1 MNRQQEVHS
10 PAFTIGICA
19 SGPSRDL
26 ASLLSF
32 LLGEDYGKT
41 YHLRKI
47 VVVASGCGRGI
58 KDQVSRIAES
68 DPRVRLIMEPE
79 RRGKAE
85 AINQIIR
92 NSIGELLVMQNG
104 DAWPQRGAIRELLAM
119 ARDPVVGAVS
129 ATPLLEEGHGLL
141 RQSLEIMWSAHSSLS
156 LQLNHAGICNHACDE
171 LMVFRKDLVREFPED
186 TINDGAFIGG
196 MVRARGHLVKFSP
209 TSRVLIEVP
218 QTPIDLVRQRR
229 RITFGHVQVWKRLGR
244 PPRTME
250 SMMIESPLS
259 SLRMFVRTI
268 SSAPGHILAIPITL
282 TIEAIS
288 VTLGLL
294 DVIVST
300 DRHRVWRRNGE

>member
-19 SGPSRDL
+19 SGPSRNL
-26 ASLLSF
+26 PSLLSF
-32 LLGEDYGKT
+32 LLREDYGEA
-41 YHLRKI
+41 YLLRKI
-47 VVVASGCGRGI
+47 LIVASGCGRGI
-58 KDQVSRIAES
+58 TDQISRLARS
-68 DPRVRLIMEPE
+68 DPRVHLIIEPE

-92 NSIGELLVMQNG
+92 NSIGGLLVMQNG
-104 DAWPQRGAIRELLAM
+104 DAYPQGGAIRELLSMAM
-119 ARDPVVGAVS
+119 DPAVGAVS
-129 ATPLLEEGHGLL
+129 ATPLLDEGDGLL
-141 RQSLEIMWSAHSSLS
+141 QRSLEIMWTAHSGLS

-196 MVRARGHLVKFSP
+196 LVRAQGHLVKFSP
-209 TSRVLIEVP
+209 TSRVIIEVP
-218 QTPIDLVRQRR
+218 HTPIDLVRQRR
-229 RITFGHVQVWKRLGR
+229 RITFGHIQVWKRLGS

-250 SMMIESPLS
+250 SMIIGSPLS

-268 SSAPGHILAIPITL
+268 SSAPGRILAIPVTL
-282 TIEAIS
+282 TIEAVS
-288 VTLGLL
+288 VTLGLI
-294 DVIVST
+294 DAMVST

>member
-1 MNRQQEVHS
+1 MNRQQEVTGH
-10 PAFTIGICA
+10 AFTIGVCA
-19 SGPSRDL
+19 SGPSRNL
-26 ASLLSF
+26 PSLITF
-32 LLGEDYGKT
+32 LLKEDYGET
-41 YHLRKI
+41 YLLRKI

-58 KDQVSRIAES
+58 TDQIARLAES
-68 DPRVRLIMEPE
+68 EQGVHLIIEHE

-85 AINQIIR
+85 AINQIMR

-104 DAWPQRGAIRELLAM
+104 DAYPQRGAIRGLLSM
-119 ARDPVVGAVS
+119 ARDPNVGAVS
-129 ATPLLEEGHGLL
+129 ATPLLEQGHGLL
-141 RQSLEIMWSAHSSLS
+141 RQSLEIMWTAHSSLS

-196 MVRARGHLVKFSP
+196 LVRARGYLVKFSP
-209 TSRVLIEVP
+209 TSRVKIEVP
-218 QTPIDLVRQRR
+218 LRPIDLVRQRR

-250 SMMIESPLS
+250 SMMIGNPLS

-268 SSAPGHILAIPITL
+268 STAPGRILAIPVTL

>member
-1 MNRQQEVHS
+1 MKRQIQVTS

-19 SGPSRDL
+19 SGSSRDL
-26 ASLLSF
+26 PALISF
-32 LLGEDYGKT
+32 LLDEDYGST
-41 YHLRKI
+41 YTLRKI
-47 VVVASGCGRGI
+47 VVVASGCPGVMIAKIARLAA
-58 KDQVSRIAES
+58 SEPRIL
-68 DPRVRLIMEPE
+68 LINEPE

-85 AINQIIR
+85 AINQIMR

-104 DAWPQRGAIRELLAM
+104 DAYPKRGAIRGLLSM
-119 ARDPVVGAVS
+119 ASDPAVGAVS
-129 ATPLLEEGHGLL
+129 ATPFLEPGHGLL
-141 RQSLEIMWSAHSSLS
+141 RQSLEIMWTAHSSLS

-171 LMVFRKDLVREFPED
+171 LMVFRKDLVREFPVD

-209 TSRVLIEVP
+209 TAMVKIEVP
-218 QTPIDLVRQRR
+218 QRPIDLVRQRR
-229 RITFGHVQVWKRLGR
+229 RITFGHVPVWKRLGR

-250 SMMIESPLS
+250 SMMSGTPLS

-268 SSAPGHILAIPITL
+268 SSSPSRILAIPVTL
-282 TIEAIS
+282 TMEAIS

-300 DRHRVWRRNGE
+300 DSHKVWRRNGE